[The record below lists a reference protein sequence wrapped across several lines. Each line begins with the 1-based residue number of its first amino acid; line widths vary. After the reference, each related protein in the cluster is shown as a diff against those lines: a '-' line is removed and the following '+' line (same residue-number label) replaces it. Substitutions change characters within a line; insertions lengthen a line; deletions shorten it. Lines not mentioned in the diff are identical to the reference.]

1 MLIITLVNLN
11 LSRSQLDEGRL
22 PGGTQTPSMRFRS
35 PEGSGQR
42 STVVHLTLTR
52 LSAVG
57 GEEASGGTSLAEH
70 IRGIKY
76 ED

>member
-1 MLIITLVNLN
+1 MLIIILVNLN
-11 LSRSQLDEGRL
+11 RSQLDGGRL

-57 GEEASGGTSLAEH
+57 GEETSGGTSLAEH
-70 IRGIKY
+70 IRNIKY